1 MSASH
6 VDSTTHL
13 DSARTRP
20 APTTPGFSRAGDG
33 DGLVTRARKRPV
45 VLIAAAL
52 FVALIVTLIWTS
64 RPEDYTPLS
73 TDNATPSGTRAL
85 AQVLRAQGV
94 DVRQISTM
102 ADARIESPGTTTLA
116 IAGTEPLAEYQID
129 ALVEYPG
136 DIVVIDPSQSVVDR
150 IAPALSVE
158 PSLDAAPTA
167 ADCEDPDAVAAE
179 RVRVADEGLAGD
191 AGEDGVLCFPN
202 DYGSHAYAVV
212 DDGDRRVTLIASWPL
227 VTNEHLA
234 EDGNAALAL
243 RALGRHESVAW
254 YVGDLFDPSTLT
266 WSAGD
271 DDDGDGDGDGSAGAD
286 GAVPPSEIEANPDFL
301 PPGTGSAIY
310 LLALTAL
317 VAAWW
322 RARRFGPL
330 VREPLPV
337 VVRASEATRGRA
349 RLYRRS
355 RASGRATAALR
366 ATAAARM
373 ARRLGV
379 PRAAGRTGL
388 VPAVARAAGRD
399 ATDVERILYGAPP
412 TDDLTMMS
420 IIHELDTLESE
431 VHRP

>member
-1 MSASH
+1 MSTAS
-6 VDSTTHL
+6 V

-20 APTTPGFSRAGDG
+20 APSSPGFSRAD
-33 DGLVTRARKRPV
+33 DDAGLVTRARRRPV
-45 VLIAAAL
+45 VLSAAAL
-52 FVALIVTLIWTS
+52 FVVLIVTLIWTS

-94 DVRQISTM
+94 DVRQIGTM
-102 ADARIESPGTTTLA
+102 ADARIDSPGTTTLA
-116 IAGTEPLAEYQID
+116 VAGTEPMAEYQID
-129 ALVEYPG
+129 ALIEYPG
-136 DIVVIDPSQSVVDR
+136 DLVLIDPSQSVVDR

-158 PSLDAAPTA
+158 PSLDAAPVA
-167 ADCEDPDAVAAE
+167 AACEDPDAVAAE
-179 RVRVADEGLAGD
+179 SVRVADTGLAGD
-191 AGEDGVLCFPN
+191 PGPDGMLCFPN

-243 RALGRHESVAW
+243 RALGRHETVVW

-266 WSAGD
+266 WS
-271 DDDGDGDGDGSAGAD
+271 DGDGDGDNGAD
-286 GAVPPSEIEANPDFL
+286 GAVPPTEIEANPDFL
-301 PPGTGSAIY
+301 PPGTGSAVY

-337 VVRASEATRGRA
+337 IVRASEATRGRA

-388 VPAVARAAGRD
+388 VPAVARAANRD
-399 ATDVERILYGAPP
+399 ESDVDRILYGAPP
-412 TDDLTMMS
+412 TDDSTMMS
-420 IIHELDTLESE
+420 IIQELDTLESE